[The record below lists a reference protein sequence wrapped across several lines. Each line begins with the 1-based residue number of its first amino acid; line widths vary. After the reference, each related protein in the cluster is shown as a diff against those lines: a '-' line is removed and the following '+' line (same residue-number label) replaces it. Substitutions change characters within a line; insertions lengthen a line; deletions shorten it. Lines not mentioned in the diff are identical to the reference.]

1 MSNPDDTSLENK
13 EIDSQNR
20 IFDSDTDLSQLAE
33 AIVDDLDIPTES
45 KNQKIEQVI
54 RTLSVSRQL
63 IKSPVPPPDW
73 LAGYKEVEPTE
84 IGRAHV

>member
-33 AIVDDLDIPTES
+33 AIVDDP
-45 KNQKIEQVI
+45 NV
-54 RTLSVSRQL
+54 
-63 IKSPVPPPDW
+63 
-73 LAGYKEVEPTE
+73 A
-84 IGRAHV
+84 RAF